1 MSLYRVQLQDRASEG
16 HEKLMGRNHFRD
28 KVAIITGSSRG
39 IGRATALEIARH
51 GATVVLNGR
60 NRERL
65 EQARRSMEEAGYR
78 VLAVAG
84 DVSSVEESERII
96 AETVKAFGRIDI
108 LINNA
113 GVIMRGAFEDIQPE
127 VFKRVIDVNIL
138 GSVYPT
144 MAALPYLRETR
155 GSIIFISSIAGLRGF
170 PMASPYSASKIA
182 LRALAESLKVELAG
196 SGVHVGVVHVSF
208 TENDPDKKVL
218 AGDGSMITV
227 APSMQ
232 VPQTRTARG
241 ILRSIARR
249 RFQSLLTPVGKIA
262 GVIQR
267 LAPRFGDWLL
277 VLSLRRMGKLYQ

>member
-1 MSLYRVQLQDRASEG
+1 
-16 HEKLMGRNHFRD
+16 MGKKHFRD
-28 KVAIITGSSRG
+28 KVVIITGSSRG
-39 IGRATALEIARH
+39 IGRATALELARH

-65 EQARRSMEEAGYR
+65 EHARGSMEEAGYR

-84 DVSSVEESERII
+84 DVTSAEESERII
-96 AETVKAFGRIDI
+96 DKTVKAFGRIDV

-113 GVIMRGAFEDIQPE
+113 GIIMRGAFEDIQPD
-127 VFKRVIDVNIL
+127 VFKRVIEVNIL

-155 GSIIFISSIAGLRGF
+155 GSVIYISSVAGLRGF
-170 PMASPYSASKIA
+170 PMASPYSASKMA
-182 LRALAESLKVELAG
+182 LTGLAESLKVELAG
-196 SGVHVGVVHVSF
+196 SGVHVGVVYVSF

-232 VPQTRTARG
+232 VPQARTARG
-241 ILRSIARR
+241 IVRSIARR
-249 RFQSLLTPVGKIA
+249 RFRSLLTPIGKIA
-262 GVIQR
+262 GLIQR
-267 LAPRFGDWLL
+267 VAPRFGNWLL
-277 VLSLRRMGKLYQ
+277 VFSLRKMGKLYR